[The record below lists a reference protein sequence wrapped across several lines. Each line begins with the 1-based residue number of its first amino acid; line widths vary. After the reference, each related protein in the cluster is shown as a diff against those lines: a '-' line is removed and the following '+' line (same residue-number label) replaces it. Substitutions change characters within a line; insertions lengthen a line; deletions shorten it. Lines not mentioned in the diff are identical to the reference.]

1 MLTFY
6 KFVDIF
12 NFLEEFYCASF
23 FKTYIWQALGPSL
36 CIAGGTG
43 SRSTGCWRFSSVPTV
58 TNSAHPRMRS
68 PHTSAAIIKREINVK
83 LHLCPLV
90 NLFRTY
96 LFLQKIVSVKVYFK
110 QTSFL
115 FRILPQS
122 QNIEQKCI
130 MRKMQMSSFFI
141 GFWKCVGLF
150 KLYFGLFE

>member
-12 NFLEEFYCASF
+12 HFLEEFYCASF
-23 FKTYIWQALGPSL
+23 FKTYIWQVLGPSL

-68 PHTSAAIIKREINVK
+68 PPTSAAIIKREINVK
-83 LHLCPLV
+83 VHLGTLV
-90 NLFRTY
+90 NLF
-96 LFLQKIVSVKVYFK
+96 FLLILRVYFK

-115 FRILPQS
+115 FRILPHS
-122 QNIEQKCI
+122 QNIKQKCI